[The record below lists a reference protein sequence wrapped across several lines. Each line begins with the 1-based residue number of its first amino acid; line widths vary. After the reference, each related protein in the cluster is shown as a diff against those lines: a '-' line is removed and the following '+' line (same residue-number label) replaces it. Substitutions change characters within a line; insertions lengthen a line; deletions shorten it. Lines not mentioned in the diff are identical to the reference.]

1 MRRVLLFAY
10 FYPPLAGGGVHRVLS
25 FTRHLP
31 AHGWACTVVCA
42 GERDYWVRDD
52 SLVAAVPSE
61 TEVLRVQG
69 GSGLSTWLRLR
80 RDDAQGRRSDRAFTP
95 LRAVVDWCLLP
106 DSYAGWA
113 RRARATVAAR
123 IARGGIDVLLSS
135 SPPDSVHLAA
145 SDAAR
150 ATAVPWVADFRD
162 PWVGL
167 QFRTPPTPWHAA
179 AHRAMEAR
187 VLSGASL
194 VLAASRTHA
203 DMLAARADARPR
215 AVLHLPNG
223 FEPSPPVAAAA
234 HPDEFRVVFTGSL
247 SLMDEL
253 GTLIDAVAALLARDP
268 GARAVLRVELLG
280 PYVREWEARARARG
294 LAGVVRFAG
303 ARAHAE
309 ARLAQRSADL
319 LLLWRPR
326 GEGYRTMVP
335 GKLYEYLAS
344 GRPVLALMP
353 DGDEATD
360 LVRRAGGAVI
370 APGSTEALERELAA
384 RLARWRARG
393 RTPDATPDWLGGHTR
408 EHLAGALARALD
420 GVAAG
425 ARA

>member
-1 MRRVLLFAY
+1 
-10 FYPPLAGGGVHRVLS
+10 
-25 FTRHLP
+25 
-31 AHGWACTVVCA
+31 
-42 GERDYWVRDD
+42 
-52 SLVAAVPSE
+52 
-61 TEVLRVQG
+61 
-69 GSGLSTWLRLR
+69 
-80 RDDAQGRRSDRAFTP
+80 
-95 LRAVVDWCLLP
+95 
-106 DSYAGWA
+106 
-113 RRARATVAAR
+113 
-123 IARGGIDVLLSS
+123 
-135 SPPDSVHLAA
+135 
-145 SDAAR
+145 
-150 ATAVPWVADFRD
+150 VADFRD

-167 QFRTPPTPWHAA
+167 EFRTPPTPWHAA
-179 AHRAMEAR
+179 VHRAMEAR

-203 DMLAARADARPR
+203 DALAARADARPR

-234 HPDEFRVVFTGSL
+234 EPDAFRVVFTGSL
-247 SLMDEL
+247 SLMDDL

-326 GEGYRTMVP
+326 GERYRTMVP

-344 GRPVLALMP
+344 GRPLLALLP
-353 DGDEATD
+353 DGDEATA

-370 APGSTEALERELAA
+370 APGATEALERELAA

-393 RTPDATPDWLGGHTR
+393 RAPDAVPDWLGGHTR

-420 GVAAG
+420 ILTAG